1 MSNISNILD
10 IIKMAPKDHIYWCTL
25 CGPCKVKVNTSKD
38 FPITVIGIAVER
50 IIKLDSYGCYIDGYP
65 TGDCVLFPYKESRD
79 WDSFN
84 KDVNAGIIMRE
95 EAKGKYSDFD
105 IVKAKNGSPVRTR
118 DGHDARI
125 ICYDS
130 QGGNYPIIALVKDK
144 TTESEI
150 SRYYNAD
157 GKSGLGFRDLDLVM
171 ALTHCE
177 GYMTVLQD
185 ESGSL
190 YFGRM
195 YPTQEEAMNETLTTQ
210 KSLKPIKTIKVEF
223 DL

>member
-1 MSNISNILD
+1 MSNIPTIVE
-10 IIKMAPKDHIYWCTL
+10 IIKKAPMDHIYWCTL

-38 FPITVIGIAVER
+38 FPITVIGTAVER
-50 IIKLDSYGCYIDGYP
+50 IIKLDSYGCYVDGYP
-65 TGDCVLFPYKESRD
+65 TGDCVLFPSKGNRD

-84 KDVNAGIIMRE
+84 KDVNAGIIMRD

-150 SRYYNAD
+150 CRYYNAD
-157 GKSGLGFRDLDLVM
+157 GKSGIGFSDLDLVM
-171 ALTHCE
+171 APRIAKDIWPFYKINQGISLS
-177 GYMTVLQD
+177 VL
-185 ESGSL
+185 
-190 YFGRM
+190 R
-195 YPTQEEAMNETLTTQ
+195 TLSRKMPQ
-210 KSLKPIKTIKVEF
+210 PSYYLLRKA
-223 DL
+223 